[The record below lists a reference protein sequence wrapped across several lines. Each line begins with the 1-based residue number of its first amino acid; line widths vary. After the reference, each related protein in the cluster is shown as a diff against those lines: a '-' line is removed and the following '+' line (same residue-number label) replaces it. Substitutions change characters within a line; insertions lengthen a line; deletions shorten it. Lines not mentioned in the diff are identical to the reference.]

1 MHEQIYI
8 TPSHLVEQIR
18 IPDHQGL
25 SRQADHLFSPAASH
39 KPRSGAGGRPQ
50 QGCRTAQDAHRCH
63 PVLPQ
68 AERPQAL
75 SLIHIS
81 EPTRPY

>member
-63 PVLPQ
+63 PVFPQ
-68 AERPQAL
+68 IGSAPRGAGVQIPAVGVA
-75 SLIHIS
+75 
-81 EPTRPY
+81 

>member
-39 KPRSGAGGRPQ
+39 KPRSGAGGRP
-50 QGCRTAQDAHRCH
+50 
-63 PVLPQ
+63 
-68 AERPQAL
+68 L
-75 SLIHIS
+75 SLIHI
-81 EPTRPY
+81 